1 MASQTRWTWV
11 WASSRSWRWTGR
23 PGVLQSMGWKE
34 LDMTEDWVTTAAT
47 KTGLLWEANP
57 TDFVWTHLVA
67 LRRRL
72 KCKEETH
79 VDITQ
84 LLFKER
90 QCSAGMN
97 PSYLWH
103 QTDLLISPSCSFI
116 HFTLLIEL
124 SLLHW
129 YTLLWSFNRICLSKG
144 IWFFYLH
151 LTACGILTSLTR
163 DWTCAPCSGSVPD
176 CQGSPW
182 NLIF

>member
-1 MASQTRWTWV
+1 MASPTRWTWV

-90 QCSAGMN
+90 VQCRHES
-97 PSYLWH
+97 
-103 QTDLLISPSCSFI
+103 Q
-116 HFTLLIEL
+116 L
-124 SLLHW
+124 SLTPNWFAHFSILFF
-129 YTLLWSFNRICLSKG
+129 YSLYIVNRIVS
-144 IWFFYLH
+144 
-151 LTACGILTSLTR
+151 TSLIHIAVNPLTEFVFPKEF
-163 DWTCAPCSGSVPD
+163 DFFTCISQHVGS
-176 CQGSPW
+176 
-182 NLIF
+182 